1 MSVAIGA
8 GLRGGFNS
16 TVRAMRVRNY
26 RLYWFGQLVSLSG
39 TWMQRVAQ
47 SWLVLQ
53 LTDSPLALGT
63 VTALQFLPIS
73 LLSLFGGVL
82 ADRVPKRRLLMVTQ
96 SIQIVQ
102 AVAIAVLAGS
112 GAIQLWHIYALAA
125 VLGLANAF
133 DTPARQSMLAEMV
146 GPRDL
151 SNAVALQSS
160 LFNAARIVGPALAGG
175 IIATVGVT
183 ACFWLNAASYLA
195 VIAALAAMRP
205 ADFFDLPAPSRGRV
219 LGQLRDGLAYA
230 LKTREVCLVI
240 IMLGALGAFGY
251 NFNTFIPLLARYALD
266 SDAAGFGL
274 LFSCLGL
281 GSVVA
286 GLLIAS
292 REQVTERTLFVGA
305 GAFTGL
311 LGLVAVSPSFALTA
325 ALLIVL
331 GAASTVFSATANT
344 RMQLAAPIEL
354 RGRVMSIF
362 TLLTMGSTPIGSP
375 LIGMLAEYQGIRV
388 ALCELAL
395 LCALGVVAGLVY
407 ARRSAG
413 RAALG
418 VAESRTASP

>member
-1 MSVAIGA
+1 MSVALGA
-8 GLRGGFNS
+8 GLRGGFHS

-26 RLYWFGQLVSLSG
+26 RLYWFGQLISLSG

-96 SIQIVQ
+96 SIQLLQ

-112 GAIQLWHIYALAA
+112 GTIQLWHIYALAA

-133 DTPARQSMLAEMV
+133 DTPARQAMLPEMV
-146 GPRDL
+146 GRRDL
-151 SNAVALQSS
+151 TNAVALQSS
-160 LFNAARIVGPALAGG
+160 LFNAARIFGPALAGG

-183 ACFWLNAASYLA
+183 ACFWLNATSYLA
-195 VIAALAAMRP
+195 VIAALVAMRP
-205 ADFFDLPAPSRGRV
+205 AEFVGLPAPSRGRV
-219 LGQLRDGLAYA
+219 FGQLRDGLAYA
-230 LKTREVCLVI
+230 LGTRDICLVI
-240 IMLGALGAFGY
+240 IVLSALGTFGF

-274 LFSCLGL
+274 LFSCLGF
-281 GSVVA
+281 GAVVA
-286 GLLIAS
+286 GLLLAS
-292 REQVTERTLFVGA
+292 REQATERALLVGA
-305 GAFTGL
+305 VVFVL
-311 LGLVAVSPSFALTA
+311 LLFPVALSPWFGLTA
-325 ALLIVL
+325 ALLTVL
-331 GAASTVFSATANT
+331 GAASTLFSATAST

-407 ARRSAG
+407 ARRSAA

-418 VAESRTASP
+418 VAKSPTA